1 MKRQIKEKQKKSTA
15 DKVLNFCL
23 ILSAVLLAASIIY
36 NLLAPFQ
43 IVKVSGISMMPT
55 LQDSQ
60 WYILDTRTSTIDNI
74 QNGDIVV
81 AKKNGKYVIKRVL
94 GTQGDELRLNYTED
108 ESAVCLEQKVGEEWK
123 KLDEPYINEPME
135 NYQNSYEKETKDE
148 NIAIIDKGS
157 YSDTEESY
165 TYWKCGK
172 DEYAIFGDNR
182 NHSGDSRAYGIVKK
196 DELRGKAIYFFPKKN
211 KE

>member
-1 MKRQIKEKQKKSTA
+1 MNEENKEKQNQTKNNN
-15 DKVLNFCL
+15 VLNFFL
-23 ILSAVLLAASIIY
+23 WFAITFAVLVAVY
-36 NLLAPFQ
+36 NFLSPFQ
-43 IVKVSGISMMPT
+43 IVKVSGESMMPT
-55 LQDSQ
+55 LQDGQ
-60 WYILDTRTSTIDNI
+60 KYILDTRTSTIEKI

-108 ESAVCLEQKVGEEWK
+108 ESAVCLEQKIGEKWE

-135 NYQNSYEKETKDE
+135 NYQNAYEKETKDE

-157 YSDTEESY
+157 YSDTGESY

-182 NHSGDSRAYGIVKK
+182 NHSSDSRAYGVVKK
-196 DELRGKAIYFFPKKN
+196 EEVCGKAIYFFPKK
-211 KE
+211 K

>member
-1 MKRQIKEKQKKSTA
+1 MNEENKEKQNQTKNNN
-15 DKVLNFCL
+15 VLNFFL
-23 ILSAVLLAASIIY
+23 WFAITFAALVAVYNFLS
-36 NLLAPFQ
+36 PFQ
-43 IVKVSGISMMPT
+43 ILKVSGISMMPT
-55 LQDSQ
+55 LQDGQ

-94 GTQGDELRLNYTED
+94 GTQGDELRLNFTED

-135 NYQNSYEKETKDE
+135 ATPNRYQKATGEQ
-148 NIAIIDKGS
+148 NIALTS
-157 YSDTEESY
+157 ESFYENTGKFY

-182 NHSGDSRAYGIVKK
+182 NHSSDSRAYGVVKK
-196 DELRGKAIYFFPKKN
+196 EEVCGKAIYFFPKK
-211 KE
+211 K